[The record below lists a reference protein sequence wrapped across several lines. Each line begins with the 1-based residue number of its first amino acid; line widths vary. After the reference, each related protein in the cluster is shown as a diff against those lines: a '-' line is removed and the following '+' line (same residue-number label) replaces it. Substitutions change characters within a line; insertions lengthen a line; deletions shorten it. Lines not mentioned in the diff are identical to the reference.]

1 MILEFDLIKKYF
13 LPLVHSKFAYNLQN
27 DVAKISVPKGY
38 QLVVSKDVMVENVH
52 FLKQDGG
59 YKIASKLLL
68 TNLSDLA
75 SSGAKPLYY
84 MLGFSKNNSLDEN
97 FFQQFSLG
105 LDNLQKKFKIS
116 LIGGDT
122 VLADP
127 LVFSITIFGITKNI
141 LHRNKAKEQ
150 DLIFVSGN
158 IGDAGLGLILSQQ
171 SQLNLPKYASKL
183 LQAHFFPTPQI
194 ALGFNLSQLKLSNT
208 AIDISDGLL
217 ADLKHICN
225 NSSLDAH
232 IFFDKI
238 PISASA
244 KKFLANNKQHDPLN
258 LLASGDDYQLIF
270 AVKPKNQQKI
280 LDLSK
285 KLRLNVSCI
294 GFFSKKSQ
302 NQAQVFLFENHTTSA
317 KSIFYQKIGYQH

>member
-1 MILEFDLIKKYF
+1 MQEFNIIKKYF
-13 LPLVHSKFAYNLQN
+13 LPLACHKSAYHLQN
-27 DVAKISVPKGY
+27 DVAKISVPSGY
-38 QLVVSKDVMVENVH
+38 QLVVSKDMMVENVH

-68 TNLSDLA
+68 SNLSDLA
-75 SSGAKPLYY
+75 SSGAKPLHY
-84 MLGFSKNNSLDEN
+84 MLGFSKNHSLDDN
-97 FFQQFSLG
+97 FLQQFSLG
-105 LDNLQKKFKIS
+105 LGDVQKKFKIS

-122 VLADP
+122 VSADN

-141 LHRNKAKEQ
+141 LHRNKAQEQ

-171 SQLNLPKYASKL
+171 SQSTLPSYSKKL

-194 ALGFNLSQLKLSNT
+194 SLGYNLSKLKLSKT
-208 AIDISDGLL
+208 AIDVSDGLL
-217 ADLKHICN
+217 ADLQHICT
-225 NSSLDAH
+225 NSNLDAH

-238 PISASA
+238 PISTSA
-244 KKFLANNKQHDPLN
+244 KKFLAENKQYNPLH

-270 AVKPKNQQKI
+270 AVKSKNQQKI

-294 GFFSKKSQ
+294 GFFSKKLQ
-302 NQAQVFLFENHTTSA
+302 DQAKVLLFNNNITS
-317 KSIFYQKIGYQH
+317 KPIFYQKTGYQH

>member
-1 MILEFDLIKKYF
+1 MILEFDLIKQYF
-13 LPLVHSKFAYNLQN
+13 LPLVHSKSAYNLQN

-38 QLVVSKDVMVENVH
+38 QLVVSKDMMAENVH
-52 FLKQDGG
+52 FLKSDGG

-68 TNLSDLA
+68 SNLSDLA
-75 SSGAKPLYY
+75 SSGAKPLHY
-84 MLGFSKNNSLDEN
+84 MLGFSKNKHLDQD
-97 FFQQFSLG
+97 FFQQFSLA
-105 LDNLQKKFKIS
+105 LADLQKKFNIS

-122 VLADP
+122 VSADS

-141 LHRNKAKEQ
+141 LQRNQAQEQ

-171 SQLNLPKYASKL
+171 PQLTLPKYANKL

-194 ALGFNLSQLKLSNT
+194 ALGLKLSKLKLSNT
-208 AIDISDGLL
+208 AIDVSDGLL
-217 ADLKHICN
+217 ADLQHICT
-225 NSSLDAH
+225 NSHLDAH

-238 PISASA
+238 PVSFSA
-244 KKFLANNKQHDPLN
+244 KKFLAENKQHNPLN

-280 LDLSK
+280 IDLSK
-285 KLRLNVSCI
+285 KIKLNLSCI
-294 GFFSKKSQ
+294 GFFNAKSQ
-302 NQAQVFLFENHTTSA
+302 NQPQILLFDNNKTGA
-317 KSIFYQKIGYQH
+317 KQIFYQKTGYQH

>member
-1 MILEFDLIKKYF
+1 MILEFDIIKKYF
-13 LPLVHSKFAYNLQN
+13 LPLVHSKSAYNLQN
-27 DVAKISVPKGY
+27 DVAKITVPKDY

-105 LDNLQKKFKIS
+105 LSDLQKKFKIS

-183 LQAHFFPTPQI
+183 LQAHFFPIPQI
-194 ALGFNLSQLKLSNT
+194 ALGFNLSKLKLSNT

-238 PISASA
+238 PISVSA
-244 KKFLANNKQHDPLN
+244 KKFLAKNKHYDPLN

-302 NQAQVFLFENHTTSA
+302 NQAQVLLFENHTTSA